1 MKRRNVARFS
11 LLLCCALLGGAT
23 WMASRD
29 NVHGLSRDEAAAA
42 ARAAK
47 PLASLN
53 DKARA
58 AKGGNEAAVRG
69 LADEVFN
76 QFELGSAPAGLADAV
91 KDRLVRAEV
100 NYRAGHGK
108 GISDA
113 AAARMVNRL
122 AHEIGAPA
130 FARTNVFELRRL
142 KTGLLP
148 YTSDF
153 QSRPAGGVVGRRDAN
168 EPSMSPL
175 EATYFAALMIQQKRF
190 NPEYQLSQEEWVS
203 LHGGKRNARS
213 NGKFH
218 DKMKERQTDN
228 AREAE
233 LQKAFENGLSKKSVV
248 QLLELPAALLDTL
261 GVER

>member
-23 WMASRD
+23 WMASRN
-29 NVHGLSRDEAAAA
+29 NVHGLSRDEAAAE

-47 PLASLN
+47 PLAGLN
-53 DKARA
+53 EKARL
-58 AKGGNEAAVRG
+58 AKGGDAAAVRV
-69 LADEVFN
+69 LADEVVN
-76 QFELGSAPAGLADAV
+76 QFEMGSAPAGLADSI

-113 AAARMVNRL
+113 AAVRMVNRL

-130 FARTNVFELRRL
+130 FAKTNVFELRRM
-142 KTGLLP
+142 KMGLLP

-153 QSRPAGGVVGRRDAN
+153 QSRPAGGVVGRKDAN
-168 EPSMSPL
+168 EASMSPL
-175 EATYFAALMIQQKRF
+175 EATYFAALMIQQKRY
-190 NPEYQLSQEEWVS
+190 NPEYQLTHDEWVS
-203 LHGGKRNARS
+203 LHGGKRNGKS
-213 NGKFH
+213 NAKFQ
-218 DKMKERQTDN
+218 DKIKERKDDK
-228 AREAE
+228 ARAGE
-233 LQKAFENGLSKKSVV
+233 LQNAFENGLSKKSVSE
-248 QLLELPAALLDTL
+248 LLELPAALLDTL